1 MAYNRYFEDEEMENL
16 DPNNIKR
23 VLAYLKPYKYKV
35 AFSLFLMAMAAFA
48 DLLGPYLTKV
58 AIDNYITAGDY
69 RGLTMISLVYLSL
82 LAINGFAVRF
92 RVLIM
97 SKVGHKVVRNIRQ
110 DLFQHIQKLSF
121 SYFDSIPAGK
131 IIVRVMNNV
140 NSLQNLLENGL
151 INIITD
157 TFRFLAIL
165 VIMLNLDFRLTLISI
180 TVMPV
185 LIFLIFLLK
194 KKIRIGW
201 RRVQKK
207 RSNMN
212 AYIHE
217 SLTGMQITQAFVREE
232 KNSSIFKDLQDDYV
246 SNWMKTVMMSHGIF
260 PIVLLINT
268 TSVIIMYLVG
278 IRDLNAGLVTIG
290 TLIALLQYIWR
301 LWQPIINIS
310 NFYNQVLIANSAAER
325 IFDVLDTDPDIVDQ
339 PDAEEMPE
347 IEGNVEF
354 KDVTFSY
361 EEDGEVILKDMN
373 FEVQPGETIAFVG
386 ATGAGKSTII
396 NLMTRFYDIDQ
407 GSILID
413 GLDIQ
418 DVKIESL
425 RKQIG
430 VMMQDTFIFSGSIAD
445 NIRYGNLEASREDIE
460 RAAEMVYADGFIR
473 EMENG
478 YDTEVNERG
487 SRLSVGQRQLI
498 SFART
503 ILSDPK
509 ILILDEATSSIDT
522 QTEILIQK
530 ATQAVL
536 KGRTSF
542 VIAHRL
548 STIRN
553 ADRIM
558 VLEDGEIIETGSH
571 EELMSQEGHYHDLY
585 MAQYNRVI

>member
-58 AIDNYITAGDY
+58 AIDNYITAGDF
-69 RGLTMISLVYLSL
+69 RGLTMISLLFMGL
-82 LAINGFAVRF
+82 LAVNGFAVRF

-165 VIMLNLDFRLTLISI
+165 VIMLNLDLRLTLISI
-180 TVMPV
+180 TVMPL
-185 LIFLIFLLK
+185 LIFIIFLLK
-194 KKIRIGW
+194 KKIRVGW

-232 KNSSIFKDLQDDYV
+232 KNSNIFKDLQDDYV

-260 PIVLLINT
+260 PVVLLINT

-310 NFYNQVLIANSAAER
+310 NFYNQVLVANSAAER
-325 IFDVLDTDPDIVDQ
+325 IFDVLDTEPEIVDL
-339 PDAEEMPE
+339 PGAEEMPE
-347 IEGNVEF
+347 IEGKVEF
-354 KDVTFSY
+354 KDVSFSY
-361 EEDGEVILKDMN
+361 EEDGETVLKDMN

-413 GLDIQ
+413 DIDIQ
-418 DVKIESL
+418 GVKVASL

-445 NIRYGNLEASREDIE
+445 NIRYGNLEATREDIE
-460 RAAEMVYADGFIR
+460 EAARMVYADGFIR

-571 EELMSQEGHYHDLY
+571 EELMARKGHYHDLY

>member
-23 VLAYLKPYKYKV
+23 ILTYLKPYKYKV
-35 AFSLFLMAMAAFA
+35 AVSLLLMATAAFA

-58 AIDNYITAGDY
+58 AIDSYITVGDY
-69 RGLTMISLVYLSL
+69 QGLTMISLLYLAL
-82 LAINGFAVRF
+82 LALNGLAVRY

-97 SKVGHKVVRNIRQ
+97 SKVGHQVVRNIRQ
-110 DLFQHIQKLSF
+110 HLFQHIQRLSF

-157 TFRFLAIL
+157 VFRFLAIL
-165 VIMLNLDFRLTLISI
+165 IIMLNLDLRLTLISI

-185 LIFLIFLLK
+185 LIIIIFLLK

-201 RRVQKK
+201 RTVQKK

-217 SLTGMQITQAFVREE
+217 SLTGMQITQAFVREK
-232 KNSSIFKDLQDDYV
+232 KNSGIFSDLQTDYLK
-246 SNWMKTVMMSHGIF
+246 NWMKTVMMSHGIF

-268 TSVIIMYLVG
+268 TSVILMYLFG
-278 IRDLNAGLVTIG
+278 INYLNQNLVTIG

-301 LWQPIINIS
+301 LWQPIIDIS
-310 NFYNQVLIANSAAER
+310 NFYNQVLVANSAAER
-325 IFDVLDTDPDIVDQ
+325 IFDVLDTEPDITDLPGAVT
-339 PDAEEMPE
+339 MPPIQGE
-347 IEGNVEF
+347 IKFEAVN
-354 KDVTFSY
+354 FSY
-361 EEDGEVILKDMN
+361 QPEGELILKDMN
-373 FEVQPGETIAFVG
+373 FVVKPGETIAFVG

-407 GSILID
+407 GKILID
-413 GLDIQ
+413 GHDIQ
-418 DVKIESL
+418 QVKIESL

-430 VMMQDTFIFSGSIAD
+430 VMMQDTFIFSGTIAD
-445 NIRYGNLEASREDIE
+445 NIRYGNLEAERSDIE
-460 RAAEMVYADGFIR
+460 KAASMVYADSFIR
-473 EMENG
+473 EMEAG

-487 SRLSVGQRQLI
+487 SRLSVGQRQLL

-522 QTEILIQK
+522 QSEILVQK

-558 VLEDGEIIETGSH
+558 VLEAGEIIENGTH
-571 EELMSQEGHYHDLY
+571 AELMAQQGHYYDLY

>member
-58 AIDNYITAGDY
+58 AIDNYISAGDF
-69 RGLTMISLVYLSL
+69 RGLTMISLLFMGL
-82 LAINGFAVRF
+82 LAVNGFAVRF

-165 VIMLNLDFRLTLISI
+165 IIMFNLDLRLTLISI
-180 TVMPV
+180 TVMPL
-185 LIFLIFLLK
+185 LIFIIFLLK
-194 KKIRIGW
+194 KKIRVGW

-232 KNSSIFKDLQDDYV
+232 KNSNIFKDLQDDYV

-260 PIVLLINT
+260 PVVLLINT

-310 NFYNQVLIANSAAER
+310 NFYNQVLVANSAAER
-325 IFDVLDTDPDIVDQ
+325 IFDVLDTEPEIVDLSG
-339 PDAEEMPE
+339 AEEMPE
-347 IEGNVEF
+347 IEGKVEF
-354 KDVTFSY
+354 KDVSFSY
-361 EEDGEVILKDMN
+361 EEDGETVLKDMN

-413 GLDIQ
+413 DIDIQ
-418 DVKIESL
+418 GVKVASL

-445 NIRYGNLEASREDIE
+445 NIRYGNLEATREDIE
-460 RAAEMVYADGFIR
+460 EAARMVYADGFIR

-571 EELMSQEGHYHDLY
+571 EELMARKGHYHDLY

>member
-1 MAYNRYFEDEEMENL
+1 MAYNRYFEDEKMENL

-23 VLAYLKPYKYKV
+23 VLAYLKPYKYRV
-35 AFSLFLMAMAAFA
+35 ALSLFLMAMAAFA
-48 DLLGPYLTKV
+48 DLLGPYLTKI
-58 AIDNYITAGDY
+58 AIDNYILAGDY
-69 RGLTMISLVYLSL
+69 RGLTIISLIFMGL
-82 LAINGFAVRF
+82 LAVNGFAVRF

-97 SKVGHKVVRNIRQ
+97 SKVGHQVVRNIRQ
-110 DLFQHIQKLSF
+110 DLFQHIQNLSF

-165 VIMLNLDFRLTLISI
+165 LIMLNLNLRLTLISI
-180 TVMPV
+180 TVMPI

-217 SLTGMQITQAFVREE
+217 SLTGMKITQAFVREE
-232 KNSSIFKDLQDDYV
+232 KNSNIFKDLQNDYV

-268 TSVIIMYLVG
+268 ASVIIMYLVG

-290 TLIALLQYIWR
+290 TLVALLQYIWR

-310 NFYNQVLIANSAAER
+310 NFYNQVLVANSAAER
-325 IFDVLDTDPDIVDQ
+325 IFDVLDTDPDIVDL
-339 PDAEEMPE
+339 PEAKVMPE
-347 IEGNVEF
+347 IDGKVEF
-354 KDVTFSY
+354 KNVSFSY
-361 EEDGEVILKDMN
+361 EEDGEIILKDMN

-396 NLMTRFYDIDQ
+396 NLMTRFYDIDK
-407 GSILID
+407 GDILID
-413 GLDIQ
+413 DIDIQ
-418 DVKIESL
+418 GVKIASL

-445 NIRYGNLEASREDIE
+445 NIRYGNLEATREDIE
-460 RAAEMVYADGFIR
+460 EAAKMVYADSFIR

-558 VLEDGEIIETGSH
+558 VLEAGEIIETGSH
-571 EELMSQEGHYHDLY
+571 EELMARQGHYNDLY

>member
-23 VLAYLKPYKYKV
+23 ILTYLKPYKYKV
-35 AFSLFLMAMAAFA
+35 AVSLLLMATAAFA

-58 AIDNYITAGDY
+58 AIDSYITVGDY
-69 RGLTMISLVYLSL
+69 QGLTMISLLYLAL
-82 LAINGFAVRF
+82 LALNGLAVRY

-97 SKVGHKVVRNIRQ
+97 SKVGHQVVRNIRQ
-110 DLFQHIQKLSF
+110 HLFQHIQRLSF

-157 TFRFLAIL
+157 VFRFLAIL
-165 VIMLNLDFRLTLISI
+165 IIMLNLDLRLTLISI

-185 LIFLIFLLK
+185 LIIIIFLLK

-201 RRVQKK
+201 RTVQKK

-217 SLTGMQITQAFVREE
+217 SLTGMQITQAFVREK
-232 KNSSIFKDLQDDYV
+232 KNSGIFSDLQTDYLK
-246 SNWMKTVMMSHGIF
+246 NWMKTVMMSHGIF

-268 TSVIIMYLVG
+268 TSVILMYLFG
-278 IRDLNAGLVTIG
+278 INYLNQNLVTIG

-301 LWQPIINIS
+301 LWQPIIDIS
-310 NFYNQVLIANSAAER
+310 NFYNQVLVANSAAER
-325 IFDVLDTDPDIVDQ
+325 IFDVLDTEPDITDLPGAVT
-339 PDAEEMPE
+339 MPPIQGE
-347 IEGNVEF
+347 IKFEAVN
-354 KDVTFSY
+354 FSY
-361 EEDGEVILKDMN
+361 QPEGELILKDMN
-373 FEVQPGETIAFVG
+373 FVVKPGETIAFVG

-407 GSILID
+407 GKILID
-413 GLDIQ
+413 GHDIQ
-418 DVKIESL
+418 QVKIESL

-430 VMMQDTFIFSGSIAD
+430 VMMQDTFIFSGTIAD
-445 NIRYGNLEASREDIE
+445 NIRYGNLEAERSDIE
-460 RAAEMVYADGFIR
+460 KAASMVYADSFIR
-473 EMENG
+473 EMEAG

-487 SRLSVGQRQLI
+487 SRLSVGQRQLL

-522 QTEILIQK
+522 QTEILVQK

-558 VLEDGEIIETGSH
+558 VLEAGEIIENGTH
-571 EELMSQEGHYHDLY
+571 AELMAQQGHYYDLY

>member
-1 MAYNRYFEDEEMENL
+1 
-16 DPNNIKR
+16 
-23 VLAYLKPYKYKV
+23 
-35 AFSLFLMAMAAFA
+35 
-48 DLLGPYLTKV
+48 
-58 AIDNYITAGDY
+58 
-69 RGLTMISLVYLSL
+69 
-82 LAINGFAVRF
+82 
-92 RVLIM
+92 
-97 SKVGHKVVRNIRQ
+97 
-110 DLFQHIQKLSF
+110 
-121 SYFDSIPAGK
+121 
-131 IIVRVMNNV
+131 
-140 NSLQNLLENGL
+140 
-151 INIITD
+151 
-157 TFRFLAIL
+157 
-165 VIMLNLDFRLTLISI
+165 
-180 TVMPV
+180 
-185 LIFLIFLLK
+185 
-194 KKIRIGW
+194 
-201 RRVQKK
+201 
-207 RSNMN
+207 MN

-246 SNWMKTVMMSHGIF
+246 SSWMKTVMMSHGIF
-260 PIVLLINT
+260 PVVLLVNT

-310 NFYNQVLIANSAAER
+310 NFYNQILIANSAAER
-325 IFDVLDTDPDIVDQ
+325 IFDVLDTEPEIVDRS
-339 PDAEEMPE
+339 DAEEMPA
-347 IEGNVEF
+347 IKGRVEF
-354 KDVTFSY
+354 SNVSFSY
-361 EEDGEVILKDMN
+361 DKDGETILKDMN

-396 NLMTRFYDIDQ
+396 NLMTRFYEIDQ

-418 DVKIESL
+418 QVKVASL

-445 NIRYGNLEASREDIE
+445 NIRYGNLDASQKDIE
-460 RAAEMVYADGFIR
+460 KAAEMVYADQFIR

-478 YDTEVNERG
+478 YQTEVNERG
-487 SRLSVGQRQLI
+487 SRLSVGQRQLL

-558 VLEDGEIIETGSH
+558 VLENGEIIETGSH
-571 EELMSQEGHYHDLY
+571 EELMARKGNYYDLY

>member
-1 MAYNRYFEDEEMENL
+1 
-16 DPNNIKR
+16 
-23 VLAYLKPYKYKV
+23 
-35 AFSLFLMAMAAFA
+35 
-48 DLLGPYLTKV
+48 
-58 AIDNYITAGDY
+58 
-69 RGLTMISLVYLSL
+69 
-82 LAINGFAVRF
+82 
-92 RVLIM
+92 
-97 SKVGHKVVRNIRQ
+97 
-110 DLFQHIQKLSF
+110 
-121 SYFDSIPAGK
+121 
-131 IIVRVMNNV
+131 
-140 NSLQNLLENGL
+140 
-151 INIITD
+151 
-157 TFRFLAIL
+157 
-165 VIMLNLDFRLTLISI
+165 
-180 TVMPV
+180 
-185 LIFLIFLLK
+185 
-194 KKIRIGW
+194 
-201 RRVQKK
+201 
-207 RSNMN
+207 MN

-232 KNSSIFKDLQDDYV
+232 KNSNIFKDLQDDYV

-260 PIVLLINT
+260 PVVLLINT

-310 NFYNQVLIANSAAER
+310 NFYNQVLVANSAAER
-325 IFDVLDTDPDIVDQ
+325 IFDVLDTEPEIVDLSG
-339 PDAEEMPE
+339 AEEMPE
-347 IEGNVEF
+347 IEGKVEF
-354 KDVTFSY
+354 KDVSFSY
-361 EEDGEVILKDMN
+361 EEDGETVLKDMN

-413 GLDIQ
+413 DIDIQ
-418 DVKIESL
+418 GVKVASL

-445 NIRYGNLEASREDIE
+445 NIRYGNLEATREDIE
-460 RAAEMVYADGFIR
+460 EAAKMVYADGFIR

-571 EELMSQEGHYHDLY
+571 EELMARKGHYHDLY

>member
-1 MAYNRYFEDEEMENL
+1 MAYNRYFEDEKMENL

-23 VLAYLKPYKYKV
+23 VLAYLKPYKYRV

-48 DLLGPYLTKV
+48 DLLGPYLTKI
-58 AIDNYITAGDY
+58 AIDNYISAGDF
-69 RGLTMISLVYLSL
+69 RGLTMISLIYLAL
-82 LAINGFAVRF
+82 LAVNGIAVRF

-165 VIMLNLDFRLTLISI
+165 IIMLNLDLRLTLISI

-185 LIFLIFLLK
+185 LIFSIFLLK

-246 SNWMKTVMMSHGIF
+246 SNWMKTVMLSHGIF

-310 NFYNQVLIANSAAER
+310 NFYNQVLVANSAAER
-325 IFDVLDTDPDIVDQ
+325 IFDVLDTDPEIVDQ
-339 PDAEEMPE
+339 PDAVEMPE
-347 IEGNVEF
+347 IKGRVEF
-354 KDVTFSY
+354 EDVTFSY
-361 EEDGEVILKDMN
+361 EEGGEVILKDMN

-407 GSILID
+407 GDILID
-413 GLDIQ
+413 GSDIQ

-445 NIRYGNLEASREDIE
+445 NIRYGNLEASRKDIE
-460 RAAEMVYADGFIR
+460 KAAEMVYADGFIR

-536 KGRTSF
+536 EGRTSF

-558 VLEDGEIIETGSH
+558 VLEEGEIIETGSH
-571 EELMSQEGHYHDLY
+571 EELMAREGHYHDLY

>member
-1 MAYNRYFEDEEMENL
+1 
-16 DPNNIKR
+16 
-23 VLAYLKPYKYKV
+23 
-35 AFSLFLMAMAAFA
+35 
-48 DLLGPYLTKV
+48 
-58 AIDNYITAGDY
+58 
-69 RGLTMISLVYLSL
+69 
-82 LAINGFAVRF
+82 
-92 RVLIM
+92 
-97 SKVGHKVVRNIRQ
+97 
-110 DLFQHIQKLSF
+110 
-121 SYFDSIPAGK
+121 
-131 IIVRVMNNV
+131 
-140 NSLQNLLENGL
+140 
-151 INIITD
+151 
-157 TFRFLAIL
+157 
-165 VIMLNLDFRLTLISI
+165 
-180 TVMPV
+180 
-185 LIFLIFLLK
+185 
-194 KKIRIGW
+194 
-201 RRVQKK
+201 
-207 RSNMN
+207 
-212 AYIHE
+212 
-217 SLTGMQITQAFVREE
+217 
-232 KNSSIFKDLQDDYV
+232 
-246 SNWMKTVMMSHGIF
+246 
-260 PIVLLINT
+260 
-268 TSVIIMYLVG
+268 MYLVG

-310 NFYNQVLIANSAAER
+310 NFYNQVLVANSAAER
-325 IFDVLDTDPDIVDQ
+325 IFDVLDTEPEIVDLSG
-339 PDAEEMPE
+339 AEEMPE
-347 IEGNVEF
+347 IEGKVEF
-354 KDVTFSY
+354 KDVSFSY
-361 EEDGEVILKDMN
+361 EEDGETVLKDMN

-413 GLDIQ
+413 DIDIQ
-418 DVKIESL
+418 GVKVASL

-445 NIRYGNLEASREDIE
+445 NIRYGNLEATREDIE
-460 RAAEMVYADGFIR
+460 EAAKMVYADGFIR

-571 EELMSQEGHYHDLY
+571 EELMARKGHYHDLY

>member
-58 AIDNYITAGDY
+58 AIDNYITAGDF
-69 RGLTMISLVYLSL
+69 RGLTMISLLFMGL
-82 LAINGFAVRF
+82 LAVNGFAVRF

-165 VIMLNLDFRLTLISI
+165 VIMLNLDLRLTLISI
-180 TVMPV
+180 TVMPL
-185 LIFLIFLLK
+185 LIFIIFLLK
-194 KKIRIGW
+194 KKIRVGW

-217 SLTGMQITQAFVREE
+217 SLTGMQITQAFVRED
-232 KNSSIFKDLQDDYV
+232 KNSNIFKDLQDDYV

-260 PIVLLINT
+260 PVVLLINT

-310 NFYNQVLIANSAAER
+310 NFYNQILVANSAAER
-325 IFDVLDTDPDIVDQ
+325 IFDVLDTDPEIVDL
-339 PDAEEMPE
+339 PGAEKMPE
-347 IEGNVEF
+347 IDGKVEF
-354 KDVTFSY
+354 NNVSFSY
-361 EEDGEVILKDMN
+361 EEDGETVLKDMN

-413 GLDIQ
+413 DIDIQ
-418 DVKIESL
+418 GVKVASL

-445 NIRYGNLEASREDIE
+445 NIRYGNLEATREDIE
-460 RAAEMVYADGFIR
+460 GAARMVYADGFIR

-571 EELMSQEGHYHDLY
+571 EELMARKGHYHDLY

>member
-246 SNWMKTVMMSHGIF
+246 NNWMKTVMMSHGIF

>member
-23 VLAYLKPYKYKV
+23 VLAYLKPYKFKV

-58 AIDNYITAGDY
+58 AIDNYITAGDF
-69 RGLTMISLVYLSL
+69 RGLTMISLLFMGL
-82 LAINGFAVRF
+82 LAVNGFAVRF

-165 VIMLNLDFRLTLISI
+165 VIMLNLDLRLTLISI
-180 TVMPV
+180 TVMPL
-185 LIFLIFLLK
+185 LIFIIFLLK
-194 KKIRIGW
+194 KKIRVGW

-232 KNSSIFKDLQDDYV
+232 KNSNIFKDLQDDYV

-260 PIVLLINT
+260 PVVLLINT

-310 NFYNQVLIANSAAER
+310 NFYNQVLVANSAAER
-325 IFDVLDTDPDIVDQ
+325 IFDVLDTEPEIVDL
-339 PDAEEMPE
+339 PGAEEMPE
-347 IEGNVEF
+347 IEGKVEF
-354 KDVTFSY
+354 KDVSFSY
-361 EEDGEVILKDMN
+361 EEDGETVLKDMN

-413 GLDIQ
+413 DIDIQ
-418 DVKIESL
+418 GVKVASL

-445 NIRYGNLEASREDIE
+445 NIRYGNLEATREDIE
-460 RAAEMVYADGFIR
+460 EAARMVYADGFIR

-571 EELMSQEGHYHDLY
+571 EELMARKGHYHDLY

>member
-35 AFSLFLMAMAAFA
+35 AFSLFLMVMAAFA

-58 AIDNYITAGDY
+58 AIDNYITAGDF
-69 RGLTMISLVYLSL
+69 RGLTMISLLFMGL
-82 LAINGFAVRF
+82 LAVNGFAVRF

-165 VIMLNLDFRLTLISI
+165 VIMLNLDLRLTLISI
-180 TVMPV
+180 TVMPL
-185 LIFLIFLLK
+185 LIFIIFLLK
-194 KKIRIGW
+194 KKIRVGW

-217 SLTGMQITQAFVREE
+217 SLTGMQITQAFVRED
-232 KNSSIFKDLQDDYV
+232 KNSNIFKDLQDDYV

-260 PIVLLINT
+260 PVVLLINT

-310 NFYNQVLIANSAAER
+310 NFYNQVLVANSAAER
-325 IFDVLDTDPDIVDQ
+325 IFDVLDTEPEIVDL
-339 PDAEEMPE
+339 PGAEEMPE
-347 IEGNVEF
+347 IEGKVEF
-354 KDVTFSY
+354 KDVSFSY
-361 EEDGEVILKDMN
+361 EEDGETVLKDMN

-413 GLDIQ
+413 DIDIQ
-418 DVKIESL
+418 GVKVASL

-445 NIRYGNLEASREDIE
+445 NIRYGNLEATREDIE
-460 RAAEMVYADGFIR
+460 EAAKMVYADGFIR

-571 EELMSQEGHYHDLY
+571 EELMARKGHYHDLY

>member
-58 AIDNYITAGDY
+58 AIDNYITAGDF
-69 RGLTMISLVYLSL
+69 RGLTMISLLFMGL
-82 LAINGFAVRF
+82 LAVNGFAVRF

-165 VIMLNLDFRLTLISI
+165 VIMLNLDLRLTLISI
-180 TVMPV
+180 TVMPL
-185 LIFLIFLLK
+185 LIFIIFLLK
-194 KKIRIGW
+194 KKIRVGW

-232 KNSSIFKDLQDDYV
+232 KNSNIFKDLQDDYV

-260 PIVLLINT
+260 PVVLLINT

-310 NFYNQVLIANSAAER
+310 NFYNQVLVANSAAER
-325 IFDVLDTDPDIVDQ
+325 IFDVLDTEPEIVDLSG
-339 PDAEEMPE
+339 AEEMPE
-347 IEGNVEF
+347 IEGKVEF
-354 KDVTFSY
+354 KDVSFSY
-361 EEDGEVILKDMN
+361 EEDGETVLKDMN

-413 GLDIQ
+413 DIDIQ
-418 DVKIESL
+418 GVKVASL

-445 NIRYGNLEASREDIE
+445 NIRYGNLEATREDIE
-460 RAAEMVYADGFIR
+460 GAARMVYADGFIR

-571 EELMSQEGHYHDLY
+571 EELMARKGHYHDLY

>member
-1 MAYNRYFEDEEMENL
+1 
-16 DPNNIKR
+16 
-23 VLAYLKPYKYKV
+23 
-35 AFSLFLMAMAAFA
+35 
-48 DLLGPYLTKV
+48 
-58 AIDNYITAGDY
+58 
-69 RGLTMISLVYLSL
+69 
-82 LAINGFAVRF
+82 
-92 RVLIM
+92 
-97 SKVGHKVVRNIRQ
+97 
-110 DLFQHIQKLSF
+110 
-121 SYFDSIPAGK
+121 
-131 IIVRVMNNV
+131 
-140 NSLQNLLENGL
+140 
-151 INIITD
+151 
-157 TFRFLAIL
+157 
-165 VIMLNLDFRLTLISI
+165 
-180 TVMPV
+180 
-185 LIFLIFLLK
+185 
-194 KKIRIGW
+194 
-201 RRVQKK
+201 
-207 RSNMN
+207 
-212 AYIHE
+212 
-217 SLTGMQITQAFVREE
+217 
-232 KNSSIFKDLQDDYV
+232 
-246 SNWMKTVMMSHGIF
+246 
-260 PIVLLINT
+260 
-268 TSVIIMYLVG
+268 
-278 IRDLNAGLVTIG
+278 LVTIG
-290 TLIALLQYIWR
+290 TLVALLQYIWR

-310 NFYNQVLIANSAAER
+310 NFYNQVLVANSAAER
-325 IFDVLDTDPDIVDQ
+325 IFDVLDTEPDIVDQ
-339 PDAEEMPE
+339 PEAEEMPE
-347 IEGNVEF
+347 IKGKVEF

-361 EEDGEVILKDMN
+361 EEGGEIILKDMN

-413 GLDIQ
+413 DIDIQ

-460 RAAEMVYADGFIR
+460 RAAEMVYADQFIR

-536 KGRTSF
+536 EGRTSF

-558 VLEDGEIIETGSH
+558 VLEEGEIIETGSH
-571 EELMSQEGHYHDLY
+571 EELMSRQGHYHDLY

>member
-23 VLAYLKPYKYKV
+23 VLAYLKPYKFKV

-58 AIDNYITAGDY
+58 AIDNYITAGDF
-69 RGLTMISLVYLSL
+69 RGLTMISLLFMGL
-82 LAINGFAVRF
+82 LAVNGFAVRF

-165 VIMLNLDFRLTLISI
+165 VIMLNLDLRLTLISI
-180 TVMPV
+180 TVMPL
-185 LIFLIFLLK
+185 LIFIIFLLK
-194 KKIRIGW
+194 KKIRVGW

-232 KNSSIFKDLQDDYV
+232 KNSNIFKDLQDDYV

-260 PIVLLINT
+260 PVVLLINT

-310 NFYNQVLIANSAAER
+310 NFYNQVLVANSAAER
-325 IFDVLDTDPDIVDQ
+325 IFDVLDTEPEIVDLSG
-339 PDAEEMPE
+339 AEEMPE
-347 IEGNVEF
+347 IEGKVEF
-354 KDVTFSY
+354 KDVSFSY
-361 EEDGEVILKDMN
+361 EEDGETVLKDMN

-413 GLDIQ
+413 DIDIQ
-418 DVKIESL
+418 GVKVASL

-445 NIRYGNLEASREDIE
+445 NIRYGNLEATREDIE
-460 RAAEMVYADGFIR
+460 EAARMVYADGFIR

-571 EELMSQEGHYHDLY
+571 EELMARKGHYHDLY

>member
-23 VLAYLKPYKYKV
+23 ILTYLKPYKYKV
-35 AFSLFLMAMAAFA
+35 AVSLLLMATAAFA

-58 AIDNYITAGDY
+58 AIDSYITVGDY
-69 RGLTMISLVYLSL
+69 QGLTMISLLYLAL
-82 LAINGFAVRF
+82 LALNGLAVRY

-97 SKVGHKVVRNIRQ
+97 SKVGHQVVRNIRQ
-110 DLFQHIQKLSF
+110 HLFQHIQRLSF

-157 TFRFLAIL
+157 VFRFLAIL
-165 VIMLNLDFRLTLISI
+165 IIMLNLDLRLTLISI

-185 LIFLIFLLK
+185 LIIIIFLLK

-201 RRVQKK
+201 RTVQKK

-217 SLTGMQITQAFVREE
+217 SLTGMQITQAFVREK
-232 KNSSIFKDLQDDYV
+232 KNSGIFNDLQTDYLK
-246 SNWMKTVMMSHGIF
+246 NWMKTVMMSHGIF

-268 TSVIIMYLVG
+268 TSVILMYLFG
-278 IRDLNAGLVTIG
+278 INYLNQNLVTIG

-301 LWQPIINIS
+301 LWQPIIDIS
-310 NFYNQVLIANSAAER
+310 NFYNQVLVANSAAER
-325 IFDVLDTDPDIVDQ
+325 IFDVLDTKPDIIDLPGAVT
-339 PDAEEMPE
+339 MPPIQGE
-347 IEGNVEF
+347 IKFEAVN
-354 KDVTFSY
+354 FSY
-361 EEDGEVILKDMN
+361 QPEGELILKDMN
-373 FEVQPGETIAFVG
+373 FVVKPGETIAFVG

-407 GSILID
+407 GKILID
-413 GLDIQ
+413 GHDIQ
-418 DVKIESL
+418 QVKIESL

-430 VMMQDTFIFSGSIAD
+430 VMMQDTFIFSGTIAD
-445 NIRYGNLEASREDIE
+445 NIRYGNLEAERSDIE
-460 RAAEMVYADGFIR
+460 KAASMVYADSFIR
-473 EMENG
+473 EMEAG

-487 SRLSVGQRQLI
+487 SRLSVGQRQLL

-522 QTEILIQK
+522 QTEILVQK

-558 VLEDGEIIETGSH
+558 VLEAGEIIENGTH
-571 EELMSQEGHYHDLY
+571 AELMAQQGHYYDLY

>member
-1 MAYNRYFEDEEMENL
+1 MAYNRYFEDEEIENL
-16 DPNNIKR
+16 DPNNVKR

-35 AFSLFLMAMAAFA
+35 ALALFLMAAAAFA
-48 DLLGPYLTKV
+48 DLLGPYLTKI

-69 RGLTMISLVYLSL
+69 QGLTMISLLFMGL
-82 LAINGFAVRF
+82 LAVNGLAVRF

-97 SKVGHKVVRNIRQ
+97 SKVGHQVVRNIRQ

-165 VIMLNLDFRLTLISI
+165 VIMLNLDLRLTLISI
-180 TVMPV
+180 TVLPL
-185 LIFLIFLLK
+185 LIFLIFILK
-194 KKIRIGW
+194 KKIRVGW

-232 KNSSIFKDLQDDYV
+232 KNSGIFKDLQDDYV
-246 SNWMKTVMMSHGIF
+246 NNWMKTVMMSHGIF
-260 PIVLLINT
+260 PVVLLINT

-310 NFYNQVLIANSAAER
+310 NFYNQILVANSAAER
-325 IFDVLDTDPDIVDQ
+325 IFDVLDTEPDIKDQ
-339 PDAEEMPE
+339 PDADEIPE
-347 IEGNVEF
+347 IKGRVEF

-361 EEDGEVILKDMN
+361 EKDGETILKDMN

-396 NLMTRFYDIDQ
+396 NLMTRFYDIDR

-418 DVKIESL
+418 QVKVASL

-445 NIRYGNLEASREDIE
+445 NIRYGNLKASQKDIE
-460 RAAEMVYADGFIR
+460 KAAEMVYADGFIR
-473 EMENG
+473 EMENA
-478 YDTEVNERG
+478 YQTEVNERG
-487 SRLSVGQRQLI
+487 SRLSVGQRQLL

-536 KGRTSF
+536 EGRTSF

-548 STIRN
+548 STIRS

-558 VLEDGEIIETGSH
+558 VLENGEIIESGSH
-571 EELMSQEGHYHDLY
+571 EELMAEQGHYYELY

>member
-1 MAYNRYFEDEEMENL
+1 
-16 DPNNIKR
+16 
-23 VLAYLKPYKYKV
+23 
-35 AFSLFLMAMAAFA
+35 
-48 DLLGPYLTKV
+48 
-58 AIDNYITAGDY
+58 
-69 RGLTMISLVYLSL
+69 
-82 LAINGFAVRF
+82 
-92 RVLIM
+92 
-97 SKVGHKVVRNIRQ
+97 
-110 DLFQHIQKLSF
+110 
-121 SYFDSIPAGK
+121 
-131 IIVRVMNNV
+131 
-140 NSLQNLLENGL
+140 
-151 INIITD
+151 
-157 TFRFLAIL
+157 
-165 VIMLNLDFRLTLISI
+165 
-180 TVMPV
+180 
-185 LIFLIFLLK
+185 
-194 KKIRIGW
+194 
-201 RRVQKK
+201 
-207 RSNMN
+207 
-212 AYIHE
+212 
-217 SLTGMQITQAFVREE
+217 
-232 KNSSIFKDLQDDYV
+232 
-246 SNWMKTVMMSHGIF
+246 
-260 PIVLLINT
+260 
-268 TSVIIMYLVG
+268 
-278 IRDLNAGLVTIG
+278 
-290 TLIALLQYIWR
+290 
-301 LWQPIINIS
+301 
-310 NFYNQVLIANSAAER
+310 
-325 IFDVLDTDPDIVDQ
+325 
-339 PDAEEMPE
+339 MPE
-347 IEGNVEF
+347 IDGKVEF
-354 KDVTFSY
+354 NNVSFSY
-361 EEDGEVILKDMN
+361 EEDGETVLKDMN

-413 GLDIQ
+413 DIDIQ
-418 DVKIESL
+418 GVKVASL

-445 NIRYGNLEASREDIE
+445 NIRYGNLEATREDIE
-460 RAAEMVYADGFIR
+460 GAARMVYADGFIR

-571 EELMSQEGHYHDLY
+571 EELMARKGHYHDLY

>member
-23 VLAYLKPYKYKV
+23 VLSYLKPYKYKV

-69 RGLTMISLVYLSL
+69 SGLTMISLVYLGL
-82 LAINGFAVRF
+82 LAVNGFAVRF

-165 VIMLNLDFRLTLISI
+165 VIMLNLDLRLNLISI

-217 SLTGMQITQAFVREE
+217 SLTGMQITQAFVRED
-232 KNSSIFKDLQDDYV
+232 KNSNIFKDLQDDYV

-268 TSVIIMYLVG
+268 ISVIIMYLVG

-290 TLIALLQYIWR
+290 TLVALLQYIWR

-310 NFYNQVLIANSAAER
+310 NFYNQVLVANSAAER
-325 IFDVLDTDPDIVDQ
+325 IFDVLDTEPDIVDSSG
-339 PDAEEMPE
+339 AKEMPE
-347 IEGNVEF
+347 IKGKVEF
-354 KDVTFSY
+354 KNVTFSY
-361 EEDGEVILKDMN
+361 EEDGEIILNDMN
-373 FEVQPGETIAFVG
+373 FEVEPGETIAFVG

-413 GLDIQ
+413 DLDIQ
-418 DVKIESL
+418 NVKIESL

-460 RAAEMVYADGFIR
+460 RAAKMVYADEFIR

-536 KGRTSF
+536 EGRTSF

-558 VLEDGEIIETGSH
+558 VLEEGEIIETGSH
-571 EELMSQEGHYHDLY
+571 EELMAKEGHYHDLY

>member
-23 VLAYLKPYKYKV
+23 ILTYLKPYKYKV
-35 AFSLFLMAMAAFA
+35 AVSLLLMAIAAFA

-58 AIDNYITAGDY
+58 AIDSYITVGDY
-69 RGLTMISLVYLSL
+69 QGLTMISLLYLAL
-82 LAINGFAVRF
+82 LALNGLAVRY

-97 SKVGHKVVRNIRQ
+97 SKVGHQVVRNIRQ
-110 DLFQHIQKLSF
+110 HLFQHIQRLSF

-157 TFRFLAIL
+157 VFRFLAIL
-165 VIMLNLDFRLTLISI
+165 IIMLNLDLRLTLISI

-185 LIFLIFLLK
+185 LIIIIFLLK

-201 RRVQKK
+201 RTVQKK

-217 SLTGMQITQAFVREE
+217 SLTGMQITQAFVREK
-232 KNSSIFKDLQDDYV
+232 KNSGIFNDLQTDYLK
-246 SNWMKTVMMSHGIF
+246 NWMKTVMMSHGIF

-268 TSVIIMYLVG
+268 TSVILMYLFG
-278 IRDLNAGLVTIG
+278 INYLNQNLVTIG

-301 LWQPIINIS
+301 LWQPIIDIS
-310 NFYNQVLIANSAAER
+310 NFYNQVLVANSAAER
-325 IFDVLDTDPDIVDQ
+325 IFDVLDTKPDIIDLPGAVT
-339 PDAEEMPE
+339 MPPIQGE
-347 IEGNVEF
+347 IKFEAVN
-354 KDVTFSY
+354 FSY
-361 EEDGEVILKDMN
+361 QPEGELILKDMN
-373 FEVQPGETIAFVG
+373 FVVKPGETIAFVG

-407 GSILID
+407 GKILID
-413 GLDIQ
+413 GHDIQ
-418 DVKIESL
+418 QVKIESL

-430 VMMQDTFIFSGSIAD
+430 VMMQDTFIFSGTIAD
-445 NIRYGNLEASREDIE
+445 NIRYGNLEAERSDIE
-460 RAAEMVYADGFIR
+460 KAASMVYADSFIR
-473 EMENG
+473 EMEAG

-487 SRLSVGQRQLI
+487 SRLSVGQRQLL

-522 QTEILIQK
+522 QTEILVQK

-558 VLEDGEIIETGSH
+558 VLEAGEIIENGTH
-571 EELMSQEGHYHDLY
+571 AELMAQQGHYYDLY

>member
-58 AIDNYITAGDY
+58 AIDNYITAGDF
-69 RGLTMISLVYLSL
+69 RGLTMISLLFMGL
-82 LAINGFAVRF
+82 LAVNGFAVRF

-165 VIMLNLDFRLTLISI
+165 VIMLNLDLRLTLISI
-180 TVMPV
+180 TVMPL
-185 LIFLIFLLK
+185 LIFIIFLLK
-194 KKIRIGW
+194 KKIRVGW

-232 KNSSIFKDLQDDYV
+232 KNSNIFKDLQDDYV

-260 PIVLLINT
+260 PVVLLINT

-310 NFYNQVLIANSAAER
+310 NFYNQILVANSAAER
-325 IFDVLDTDPDIVDQ
+325 IFDVLDTDPEIVDL
-339 PDAEEMPE
+339 PGAEKMPE
-347 IEGNVEF
+347 IDGKVEF
-354 KDVTFSY
+354 NNVSFSY
-361 EEDGEVILKDMN
+361 EEDGETVLKDMN

-413 GLDIQ
+413 DIDIQ
-418 DVKIESL
+418 GVKVASL

-445 NIRYGNLEASREDIE
+445 NIRYGNLEATREDIE
-460 RAAEMVYADGFIR
+460 EAAKMVYADGFIR

-571 EELMSQEGHYHDLY
+571 EELMARKGHYHDLY

>member
-58 AIDNYITAGDY
+58 AIDNYITAGDF
-69 RGLTMISLVYLSL
+69 RGLTMISLLFMGL
-82 LAINGFAVRF
+82 LAVNGFAVRF

-165 VIMLNLDFRLTLISI
+165 VIMLNLDLRLTLISI
-180 TVMPV
+180 TVMPL
-185 LIFLIFLLK
+185 LIFIIFLLK
-194 KKIRIGW
+194 KKIRVGW

-232 KNSSIFKDLQDDYV
+232 KNSNIFKDLQDDYV

-260 PIVLLINT
+260 PVVLLINT

-310 NFYNQVLIANSAAER
+310 NFYNQVLVANSAAER
-325 IFDVLDTDPDIVDQ
+325 IFDVLDTEPEIVDL
-339 PDAEEMPE
+339 PGAEEMPE
-347 IEGNVEF
+347 IEGKVEF
-354 KDVTFSY
+354 KDVSFSY
-361 EEDGEVILKDMN
+361 EEDGETVLKDMN

-413 GLDIQ
+413 DIDIQ
-418 DVKIESL
+418 GVKVASL

-445 NIRYGNLEASREDIE
+445 NIRYGNLEATREDIE
-460 RAAEMVYADGFIR
+460 GAARMVYADGFIR

-571 EELMSQEGHYHDLY
+571 EELMARKGHYHDLY